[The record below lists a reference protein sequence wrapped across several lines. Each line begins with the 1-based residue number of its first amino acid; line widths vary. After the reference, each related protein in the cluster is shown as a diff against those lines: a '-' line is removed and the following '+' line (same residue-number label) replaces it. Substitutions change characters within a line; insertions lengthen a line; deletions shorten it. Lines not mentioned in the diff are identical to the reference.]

1 MIPVR
6 NIYWMLAYAFR
17 ALEKGAYERLGSEE
31 FGNAQELC
39 AATLARG
46 VESQIKRGLGRGYS
60 CASWCAMD
68 CLWPKKALL
77 KRLASSTTKPPEKFV
92 FFSNVFGCVSRQQ
105 YRRPRSKLSIVIIGK
120 FNPAVAFGS
129 CVRRHIRRIGNC
141 FIVLAGLLYSFQCLC
156 TCGQHN
162 HKGRSLSVL
171 STYCHYMPIQLHA
184 CPPPCTRRAS

>member
-1 MIPVR
+1 
-6 NIYWMLAYAFR
+6 MLAYAFR

-31 FGNAQELC
+31 FDNAQELC

-60 CASWCAMD
+60 CAGWCAMD

-129 CVRRHIRRIGNC
+129 CVRRHMRCIGNY
-141 FIVLAGLLYSFQCLC
+141 FIVLAGLYIAFNAFVHAANIIARGAHCLPFLLA
-156 TCGQHN
+156 TTN
-162 HKGRSLSVL
+162 ANKTPRMST
-171 STYCHYMPIQLHA
+171 STY
-184 CPPPCTRRAS
+184 T